1 MEVRARAANQPISP
15 RKVRLVL
22 AMVRGLPVG
31 EALARLEFM
40 PQRAARIVAGTVKSA
55 VANAENNYE
64 LNPDR
69 LVIKSATA
77 GQRSSGPAI
86 TPTYPS
92 LHGYGPQAARPY
104 PRLPVRGKLLPV

>member
-77 GQRSSGPAI
+77 GDARMLKRFRARS
-86 TPTYPS
+86 
-92 LHGYGPQAARPY
+92 
-104 PRLPVRGKLLPV
+104 RGRVSPLLKRYSHIEIIVEGDEGF

>member
-22 AMVRGLPVG
+22 AMVRGLPVR

-55 VANAENNYE
+55 AANAENNYE

-77 GQRSSGPAI
+77 GDARMLKRFRARS
-86 TPTYPS
+86 
-92 LHGYGPQAARPY
+92 
-104 PRLPVRGKLLPV
+104 RGRVSPLLKRYSHIEIIVEGDEGF